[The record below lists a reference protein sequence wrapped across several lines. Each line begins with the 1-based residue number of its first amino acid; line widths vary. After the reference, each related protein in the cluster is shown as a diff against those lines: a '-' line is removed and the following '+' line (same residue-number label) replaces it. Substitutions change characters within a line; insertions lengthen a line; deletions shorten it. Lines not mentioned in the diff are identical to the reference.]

1 MSIYAD
7 TSFLVSLYVLD
18 ANSAAA
24 AARMKRAKLPLSISS
39 LGELELTNA
48 ICLRIFRK
56 ELTRPEAKAAFTL
69 IRNDIGAGVLR
80 VTAMSIAGL
89 ERAKRIARKQTPL
102 LGSRTL
108 DVLHV
113 ALALVLK
120 AEAFY
125 TFDERQRRL
134 ATAEG
139 MAVF

>member
-1 MSIYAD
+1 LSIYAD

-24 AARMKRAKLPLSISS
+24 AARMKRAKLPLSVSS

-48 ICLRIFRK
+48 ICLRVFRK
-56 ELTRPEAKAAFTL
+56 ELSRGEAKAALTL
-69 IRNDIGAGVLR
+69 IRNDIGAEVLR
-80 VTAMSIAGL
+80 VTAISIAAF

-113 ALALVLK
+113 ALALALK
-120 AEAFY
+120 AEGFY

-134 ATAEG
+134 AAAEG
-139 MAVF
+139 LAVF

>member
-1 MSIYAD
+1 
-7 TSFLVSLYVLD
+7 
-18 ANSAAA
+18 
-24 AARMKRAKLPLSISS
+24 MKRAKLPLSISS

-48 ICLRIFRK
+48 ICSRIFRK

-69 IRNDIGAGVLR
+69 IGNDIGAGVLR
-80 VTAMSIAGL
+80 VTAISTAGL
-89 ERAKRIARKQTPL
+89 ERAKRIALKQTPL

-113 ALALVLK
+113 ALALVSK

-134 ATAEG
+134 AIAEG
-139 MAVF
+139 LVVF